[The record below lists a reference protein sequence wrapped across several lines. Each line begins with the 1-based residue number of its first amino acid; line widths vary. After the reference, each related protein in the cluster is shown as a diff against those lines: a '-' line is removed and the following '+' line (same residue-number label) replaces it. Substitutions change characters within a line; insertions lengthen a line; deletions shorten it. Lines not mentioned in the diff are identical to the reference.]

1 MSIFEKLFT
10 EIHSVDAGEV
20 PPEIADGG
28 LLAGQAFEGMLMSL
42 RVDKPVEGFSFK
54 IVKSPLIKDAC
65 DLLFQ
70 LVGSKITP
78 VAATNA
84 VDSLHFFAE
93 SKDKEFTQARAFI
106 LVPVQFAQM
115 SVMFPPL
122 HMGGIVYIASKAKDY
137 WNKKINKDTDKRAIS
152 MEAEFLKTLFKDHPQ
167 LVESG
172 VYPTPYQ
179 RKVLEKYPDG
189 IESALDVHYKTRPF
203 DENAGPP
210 FRVKVEDM
218 VTKKHE

>member
-10 EIHSVDAGEV
+10 EIHSVDAGKV
-20 PPEIADGG
+20 PPEIAEGG
-28 LLAGQAFEGMLMSL
+28 ITAGMAFEGMLSSL
-42 RVDKPVEGFSFK
+42 RIDKPIEGFSTQ
-54 IVKSPLIKDAC
+54 IVRSPLIKDAC

-70 LVGSKITP
+70 LVGAKITP

-106 LVPVQFAQM
+106 LLPVNFAQM
-115 SVMFPPL
+115 GVMFPPL
-122 HMGGIVYIASKAKDY
+122 HLGGIVYIASKAKDY
-137 WNKKINKDTDKRAIS
+137 WNRKINEDTDKRAIS
-152 MEAEFLKTLFKDHPQ
+152 MEAEFLHTLFKDHPQ

-172 VYPTPYQ
+172 AYPTPYQ
-179 RKVLEKYPDG
+179 AKVLKKYPEG
-189 IESALDVHYKTRPF
+189 IGSALDYHYKTRPF

-210 FRVKVEDM
+210 FRVNVEEM
-218 VTKKHE
+218 VTKK